1 MNNPAS
7 PEAQTQQLDN
17 NEALQYAPISYLQYW
32 PAIVVGVIISAG
44 IIGLGP
50 NKATPLLV
58 WIPPAILI
66 ALLLLAIITMPIRKK
81 AKEEAWEKRA
91 REEALAAAEAAQA
104 KAQEAPVAAAA
115 QEAAPVEAA
124 PAEAPK
130 AAEAPVVAGDVD
142 VLILWGSETGTAQGL
157 AEMTESKLKD
167 TTGLSAR
174 AVSMANV
181 TLNALPGFSR
191 VLIITSTWGDGEPPS
206 NGIDLWESFQK
217 QKVDMSKT
225 RFSVLSLGDTAYPQ
239 FCKCGKD
246 FDEFMESQ
254 GAQRLHPRVD
264 CDLDYEANFDK
275 WLSGIQQAIK

>member
-1 MNNPAS
+1 MNNPVS
-7 PEAQTQQLDN
+7 SEAQTQQSQTN
-17 NEALQYAPISYLQYW
+17 TALKHAPISYLKYW
-32 PAIVVGVIISAG
+32 PAIIAGLLISVG

-50 NKATPLLV
+50 NANTGLLV
-58 WIPPAILI
+58 WIPPALFG
-66 ALLLLAIITMPIRKK
+66 ALLLLAIITMPTIKK

-91 REEALAAAEAAQA
+91 REAALAAEEEAKTKTQAAPVAAEAAEVPA
-104 KAQEAPVAAAA
+104 
-115 QEAAPVEAA
+115 AAPVEAA
-124 PAEAPK
+124 PQAP
-130 AAEAPVVAGDVD
+130 AAPVVAGDVD

-191 VLIITSTWGDGEPPS
+191 VLVITSTWGDGEPPS
-206 NGIDLWESFQK
+206 NAIDLWESFQK

-246 FDEFMESQ
+246 FDEFLESQ

-264 CDLDYEANFDK
+264 CDLDYEANFEK
-275 WLSGIQQAIK
+275 WISGVQQAIK

>member
-1 MNNPAS
+1 MNNPVS
-7 PEAQTQQLDN
+7 TEEQNQQTQVLEAQK
-17 NEALQYAPISYLQYW
+17 YAPVSYLQYW
-32 PAIVVGVIISAG
+32 PAIIAGVIISSG
-44 IIGLGP
+44 IIGLTP
-50 NKATPLLV
+50 SPITPLLV
-58 WIPPAILI
+58 WIPPAILAVW
-66 ALLLLAIITMPIRKK
+66 ALAAVITMPTVKK
-81 AKEEAWEKRA
+81 PKEESWEKRA
-91 REEALAAAEAAQA
+91 REAALAAEEAAQSQAQAAPVSTETAEAAPEQ
-104 KAQEAPVAAAA
+104 
-115 QEAAPVEAA
+115 AAPVEA
-124 PAEAPK
+124 PK
-130 AAEAPVVAGDVD
+130 AAAAPVVAGDVD

-157 AEMTESKLKD
+157 AEMTEAKLKD

-181 TLNALPGFSR
+181 TLNALPGFGR

-206 NGIDLWESFQK
+206 NAIDLWESFQK

-246 FDEFMESQ
+246 FDEFLESQ

-275 WLSGIQQAIK
+275 WLSGVQQAIK